1 MLPPSLGLHR
11 AASAGNVSLVLY
23 ALDNGQ
29 PVNQILHGIAPLH
42 VAACMGD
49 VAITNTL
56 ISYGA
61 DVNIPKAK
69 DKVTGP
75 GVEGATPLHFA
86 AANGHLGV
94 VHTLLVHG
102 ARPRPVDRDLQTPES
117 LAYQNQHIHCLSF
130 LRHWMDLYGT
140 DGHVESS
147 SLRPTLAWSDHSL
160 FERSREGTRSRSPLA
175 YTPETL
181 PRRDA
186 MSSSLSSPAPHE
198 PKPRSS
204 FPSLIE
210 KASNPAATIR
220 AALFPS
226 SPSTP
231 RSDEN
236 TSSSMTRRVPRISS
250 RASLTGLFRRR
261 SITQSA
267 DDAGAAAATA
277 AVAAAASTST
287 SSSSSSTTTSA
298 ATPNDTESARFGR
311 ALPMTS
317 SRPDPNASLRQRSY
331 SKSSTSG
338 TTPPPSI
345 PLLSTFSSPP
355 SRLRHQTDTLSM
367 ADQSTRSHISMALAS
382 SHLRRL
388 RSNSASSTL
397 GDKELSTS
405 HTRTRANSEAAAQ
418 SQQREDVIST
428 NGVSWGDE
436 VHSSL
441 SRDDAGISD
450 TSL

>member
-1 MLPPSLGLHR
+1 MPPPSLGLHR

-147 SLRPTLAWSDHSL
+147 SLRPMLAWSDHSL
-160 FERSREGTRSRSPLA
+160 LERSREGIRSRSPLA

-267 DDAGAAAATA
+267 DDAGAAAA
-277 AVAAAASTST
+277 AASVST
-287 SSSSSSTTTSA
+287 SSSSSSTATSA
-298 ATPNDTESARFGR
+298 ATPNDIESARFGR
-311 ALPMTS
+311 VPPITS
-317 SRPDPNASLRQRSY
+317 SRPDPNSSLRQRSY
-331 SKSSTSG
+331 TKNSTSG

-345 PLLSTFSSPP
+345 PLLSTLSSPP
-355 SRLRHQTDTLSM
+355 SKLRHQTDSLSM

-388 RSNSASSTL
+388 RSNSASSTR
-397 GDKELSTS
+397 GNMELSTS
-405 HTRTRANSEAAAQ
+405 HTRTRANSEAAVQ
-418 SQQREDVIST
+418 PQQQEDIICT
-428 NGVSWGDE
+428 NGVSWGNE
-436 VHSSL
+436 LYSSL
-441 SRDDAGISD
+441 SRDDLGISD